1 MKGFKMLN
9 PYGQTNSFMCFLPH
23 VSVAGVGE
31 RLRNA
36 SIAAHFRRKG
46 CVGDAALRGSDQGEP
61 AKRGSPTKGI

>member
-1 MKGFKMLN
+1 MLK
-9 PYGQTNSFMCFLPH
+9 PYRITNSFMCFLPH

-31 RLRNA
+31 RLPKA

-61 AKRGSPTKGI
+61 FFYGSPLKGI